1 MAFIT
6 EYVKTIKTYEL
17 NLTEEEAL
25 IIYKLLGQDS
35 PGDTG
40 RGRTTSFTLY
50 EDFKEVLG
58 ELDV

>member
-1 MAFIT
+1 MAFIS

-25 IIYKLLGQDS
+25 IIYRLLGKDE
-35 PGDTG
+35 PGDSG

-50 EDFKEVLG
+50 EDFREVLG
-58 ELDV
+58 ELDL